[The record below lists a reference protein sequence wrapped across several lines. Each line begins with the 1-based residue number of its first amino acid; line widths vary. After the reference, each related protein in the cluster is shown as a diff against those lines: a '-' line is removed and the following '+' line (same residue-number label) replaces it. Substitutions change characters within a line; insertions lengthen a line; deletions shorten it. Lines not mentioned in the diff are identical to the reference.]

1 MAQEFKNPKYI
12 IVLGTTFSGSGAIFD
27 YLNGRGDLYT
37 PISEE
42 YLLPILPNGL
52 MSLEAISNKAFDP
65 AITEN
70 AILNFKDTAYKL
82 MNYWTSKI
90 DKNDINKKLSL
101 YKNAINEFIDEISS
115 ADYPMRLFWREL
127 NKSKVEIFI
136 DKINKFLGFKK
147 NVKTR
152 LIVSDNE
159 LVLAA
164 QKMHD
169 KMFLPD
175 SNGLP
180 ILLDQGGSGWNP
192 VESTKYYSNCKTVI
206 VTRDPRD
213 QFAEIKAYKEGG
225 SVNGFIDW
233 YNEMQRRHKFIKNDN
248 ILFIKFEDFIKDN
261 KNLTKILCQH
271 MSISS
276 SVSSKYQLDI
286 SKKNV
291 GKFHQYLD
299 KNEIFTIE
307 SKLSDYIRF

>member
-1 MAQEFKNPKYI
+1 
-12 IVLGTTFSGSGAIFD
+12 
-27 YLNGRGDLYT
+27 
-37 PISEE
+37 
-42 YLLPILPNGL
+42 
-52 MSLEAISNKAFDP
+52 
-65 AITEN
+65 
-70 AILNFKDTAYKL
+70 
-82 MNYWTSKI
+82 
-90 DKNDINKKLSL
+90 
-101 YKNAINEFIDEISS
+101 
-115 ADYPMRLFWREL
+115 MRLFWREL

-147 NVKTR
+147 KVKTR
-152 LIVSDNE
+152 LIVSENE

-192 VESTKYYSNCKTVI
+192 VESTKYYSNCKIVI

-261 KNLTKILCQH
+261 KSNKVTKNIMSTYVYFIKRILKIPTRYFKKKCRKIS
-271 MSISS
+271 SIS
-276 SVSSKYQLDI
+276 
-286 SKKNV
+286 
-291 GKFHQYLD
+291 
-299 KNEIFTIE
+299 
-307 SKLSDYIRF
+307 